1 LFVLSPYINHWGWW
15 LKKLY
20 YLCDFVLMVSIIC
33 KAMVTHSFQQ
43 WFLFQAY
50 RLLNARGSVLMIS
63 QLWIIYKLLIMII
76 CWLIV
81 FGLWYFMVCKFYVES
96 FLFFIFYVYDRFE
109 VWGITW
115 PKRFSVA
122 SLCSCAS
129 GVLFMVDWYVF
140 RVWQIWYQS
149 NLVKEK

>member
-1 LFVLSPYINHWGWW
+1 LSPCINHWGWS

-63 QLWIIYKLLIMII
+63 QLWIIYKLYDYMLINCIWIMIFYGMQI
-76 CWLIV
+76 LCG
-81 FGLWYFMVCKFYVES
+81 FFFYFYA
-96 FLFFIFYVYDRFE
+96 YDRFE
-109 VWGITW
+109 VWSITW
-115 PKRFSVA
+115 LERFSVA

-129 GVLFMVDWYVF
+129 RVLFMVDWFVF

-149 NLVKEK
+149 NLIKEK